1 MLAEAPGDLTR
12 FTRAASRIVRPLAR
26 FFDDVYVMADDPAL
40 RAARLG
46 LLASVRDLGADL
58 LDWSQL
64 RRA

>member
-1 MLAEAPGDLTR
+1 M
-12 FTRAASRIVRPLAR
+12 AR
-26 FFDDVYVMADDPAL
+26 FFDDVYVMAEDPAL

-46 LLASVRDLGADL
+46 LLATVRDLGADL